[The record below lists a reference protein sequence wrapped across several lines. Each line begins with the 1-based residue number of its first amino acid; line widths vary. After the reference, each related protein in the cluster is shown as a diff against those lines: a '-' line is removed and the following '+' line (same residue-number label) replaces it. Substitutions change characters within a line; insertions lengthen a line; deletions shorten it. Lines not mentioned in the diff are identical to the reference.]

1 MKRAEAVGRL
11 LPWAIRPAYTRYPG
25 SQEAVIAGRSERQ
38 SPDADGMAV
47 HLAGH
52 ALAGVLINV
61 LDNRIFTAMAGPTRL
76 RLGTATLAVRE
87 PLT

>member
-1 MKRAEAVGRL
+1 MKRAEEVGRL
-11 LPWAIRPAYTRYPG
+11 LPWAIRPAYTRYLG

-52 ALAGVLINV
+52 ALAGVLINI
-61 LDNRIFTAMAGPTRL
+61 LDNRIFAAVAGPAGL
-76 RLGTATLAVRE
+76 WFGAETLASAKR
-87 PLT
+87 